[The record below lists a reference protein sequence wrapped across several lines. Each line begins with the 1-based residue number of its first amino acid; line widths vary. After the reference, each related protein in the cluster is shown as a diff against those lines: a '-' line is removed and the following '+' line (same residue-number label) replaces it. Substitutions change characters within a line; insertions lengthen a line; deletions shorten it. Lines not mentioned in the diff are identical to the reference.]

1 MKELDLKNAWS
12 VASKDFETFKRRRG
26 IIYATIAFPLGIAL
40 GFPGI
45 LAAIATAYPST
56 TSGTAASFSPFLN
69 AFSFW
74 FVIGAASLPSGIAS
88 YSIAGEKIQKSL
100 EPLLATPMTDGEILL
115 GKSIASFVP
124 PIVSIYVSSAIYMIL
139 MDALTRP
146 WLGYLYYPNWSF
158 AAILLLLAP
167 LASILTIQLTVILSA
182 RASDIRTVQQFT
194 GVLFFPFIVIYVM
207 TEIGVIQLN
216 VTNLVILSG
225 IFLLADVLLFYLS
238 TKTFKREEI
247 LTKWK

>member
-1 MKELDLKNAWS
+1 LDFQNAWS
-12 VASKDFETFKRRRG
+12 VASKDFETFKTRKG

-45 LAAIATAYPST
+45 LAAIARVYPST
-56 TSGTAASFSPFLN
+56 TSATVASFSPFLN

-74 FVIGAASLPSGIAS
+74 FMIGAATLPSGIAS

-100 EPLLATPMTDGEILL
+100 EPLLATPMTDSEILL
-115 GKSIASFVP
+115 GKCIASFVP
-124 PIVSIYVSSAIYMIL
+124 PIASIWVGSVLYMVL

-158 AAILLLLAP
+158 GAILLLLAP
-167 LASILTIQLTVILSA
+167 LASVLTIELTVLLSA
-182 RASDIRTVQQFT
+182 RANDIRSVQQFT

-207 TEIGVIQLN
+207 TEIGVIRLN
-216 VTNLVILSG
+216 VTNLLIMSG
-225 IFLLADVLLFYLS
+225 IFLAADILLFYLS
-238 TKTFKREEI
+238 TATFRREEI

>member
-1 MKELDLKNAWS
+1 MDFQNAWS

-45 LAAIATAYPST
+45 LAAIAYAYPST
-56 TSGTAASFSPFLN
+56 TSASAASFTPFLN

-100 EPLLATPMTDGEILL
+100 EPLLATPMTDSEILL
-115 GKSIASFVP
+115 GKSIACFIP
-124 PIVSIYVSSAIYMIL
+124 PMVSIWASSVIYMVA

-146 WLGYLYYPNWSF
+146 WLGFLYYPNWSYGGMVF
-158 AAILLLLAP
+158 LLAP
-167 LASILTIQLTVILSA
+167 LASVLTIELTVILSA
-182 RASDIRTVQQFT
+182 RASDIRSVQQFT
-194 GVLFFPFIVIYVM
+194 GILFFPFIVIYVA
-207 TEIGVIQLN
+207 TELGVIQLSGI
-216 VTNLVILSG
+216 NLLIISG
-225 IFLLADVLLFYLS
+225 IFFLADVLLFYLS
-238 TKTFKREEI
+238 TATFKREEI

>member
-1 MKELDLKNAWS
+1 MDFQNAWS
-12 VASKDFETFKRRRG
+12 VASKDFETFKTRKG

-45 LAAIATAYPST
+45 VAAIAYAYPST
-56 TSGTAASFSPFLN
+56 TSATAASISSFLN

-88 YSIAGEKIQKSL
+88 YSVAGEKIQKSL
-100 EPLLATPMTDGEILL
+100 EPLLATPMTDSEILL
-115 GKSIASFVP
+115 GKSIACFVP
-124 PIVSIYVSSAIYMIL
+124 PMVSIWVSSVIYMAS

-158 AAILLLLAP
+158 AAVLLLLAP
-167 LASILTIQLTVILSA
+167 LASVLTIELTVILSA
-182 RASDIRTVQQFT
+182 RANDVRSVQQFT
-194 GVLFFPFIVIYVM
+194 GVLFFPFIIIYVM
-207 TEIGVIQLN
+207 TEIDVIQLN
-216 VTNLVILSG
+216 VTNLLIMSG
-225 IFLLADVLLFYLS
+225 MFLVADILLFYLS
-238 TKTFKREEI
+238 TTTFKREEI

>member
-1 MKELDLKNAWS
+1 MDFQNAWS
-12 VASKDFETFKRRRG
+12 VASKDFETFKRRKG

-45 LAAIATAYPST
+45 VAAIAYAYPST
-56 TSGTAASFSPFLN
+56 TSATAASISSFLN

-88 YSIAGEKIQKSL
+88 YSVAGEKIQKSL
-100 EPLLATPMTDGEILL
+100 EPLLATPMTDSEILL
-115 GKSIASFVP
+115 GKSIACFVP
-124 PIVSIYVSSAIYMIL
+124 PMVSIWVSSVIYMAS

-158 AAILLLLAP
+158 ATVLLLLAP
-167 LASILTIQLTVILSA
+167 LASVLTIELTVILSA
-182 RASDIRTVQQFT
+182 RANDVRSVQQFT
-194 GVLFFPFIVIYVM
+194 GVLFFPFIIIYVM
-207 TEIGVIQLN
+207 TEIDVIQLN
-216 VTNLVILSG
+216 VTNLLIMSG
-225 IFLLADVLLFYLS
+225 MFLVADILLFYLS
-238 TKTFKREEI
+238 TATFKREEI

>member
-1 MKELDLKNAWS
+1 MDFQNAWS
-12 VASKDFETFKRRRG
+12 VASKDFATFKRRKG

-45 LAAIATAYPST
+45 VAAIAYAYPST
-56 TSGTAASFSPFLN
+56 TSASAASISPFLN

-88 YSIAGEKIQKSL
+88 YSVAGEKIQKSL
-100 EPLLATPMTDGEILL
+100 EPLLATPMTDSEILL
-115 GKSIASFVP
+115 GKSIACFVP
-124 PIVSIYVSSAIYMIL
+124 PMVSIWVSSVIYMAS

-158 AAILLLLAP
+158 AAVLLLLAP
-167 LASILTIQLTVILSA
+167 LASVLTIELTVILSA
-182 RASDIRTVQQFT
+182 RANDVRSVQQFT
-194 GVLFFPFIVIYVM
+194 GVLFFPFIIIYVM
-207 TEIGVIQLN
+207 TEIDVIQLN
-216 VTNLVILSG
+216 VTNLLIMSG
-225 IFLLADVLLFYLS
+225 MFLVADILLFYLS
-238 TKTFKREEI
+238 TATFKREEI

>member
-1 MKELDLKNAWS
+1 MDFQNAWS
-12 VASKDFETFKRRRG
+12 VASKDFETFKTRKG

-45 LAAIATAYPST
+45 VAAIAYAYPST
-56 TSGTAASFSPFLN
+56 TSATTASISPFLN

-115 GKSIASFVP
+115 GKSIACFIP
-124 PIVSIYVSSAIYMIL
+124 PMASIWASSVIYMVA

-146 WLGYLYYPNWSF
+146 WLGFLYYPNWSF
-158 AAILLLLAP
+158 GGMVFLLAP
-167 LASILTIQLTVILSA
+167 LASVLTIELTVILSA
-182 RASDIRTVQQFT
+182 RASDIRSVQQFT

-207 TEIGVIQLN
+207 TELGVIQLDGI
-216 VTNLVILSG
+216 NLLIISG
-225 IFLLADVLLFYLS
+225 VFFLADVLLFYLS
-238 TKTFKREEI
+238 TATFKREEI

>member
-1 MKELDLKNAWS
+1 MDLQNAWS
-12 VASKDFETFKRRRG
+12 VAAKDFETFKRRKS

-45 LAAIATAYPST
+45 VAVIAHVDPST

-124 PIVSIYVSSAIYMIL
+124 PIASVYVSAAVYMTL

-158 AAILLLLAP
+158 GVILLLLAP

-225 IFLLADVLLFYLS
+225 IFLLADVLLFNLS
-238 TKTFKREEI
+238 TRTFKREEI